1 MKLLIKRIGM
11 MMHHA
16 HVSKASII
24 SLIVTNIVAIIF
36 AVVFHWKLEAV
47 ILLYWGQN
55 IIIGIFGVYKLIITK
70 NIIFTKSKKI
80 ILSKKDQIALE
91 KKYWATFEKKIKKRV
106 TISNFGLAFFLFNWI
121 YLFFFIDFIDI
132 GPTLYII
139 LIPLGLFL
147 LNHSISF
154 FVNYKKDSRTPIK
167 YDQFMS
173 LVFIRIVPIHFFI
186 IFWAPL
192 ALWSSLILYAI
203 NGIVGYSL
211 FSQDIVGI
219 ICLIFFMIIKA
230 FFEIIAHITSHV
242 DNNSLEEINKLR
254 E

>member
-1 MKLLIKRIGM
+1 MKLLIKKIRM

-16 HVSKASII
+16 HVSEASII
-24 SLIVTNIVAIIF
+24 SLILTNIVVIIF
-36 AVVFHWKLEAV
+36 AIVFHWKLEAV

-70 NIIFTKSKKI
+70 NIIFAKSKKI
-80 ILSKKDQIALE
+80 ILSKKDQITLE
-91 KKYWATFEKKIKKRV
+91 KKYWATFEKKITKRV
-106 TISNFGLAFFLFNWI
+106 VISNFGLAFFLFNWVYI
-121 YLFFFIDFIDI
+121 FFFRDFIDI
-132 GPTLYII
+132 GATLYII

-147 LNHSISF
+147 LNHIISF

-173 LVFIRIVPIHFFI
+173 LVFIRIIPIHFFI

-203 NGIVGYSL
+203 NGIVWYSL
-211 FSQDIVGI
+211 VSQDIVGT
-219 ICLIFFMIIKA
+219 ICLIFFMLIKT
-230 FFEIIAHITSHV
+230 FFEIITHIITHV
-242 DNNSLEEINKLR
+242 DNDSLEEIDKMKK
-254 E
+254 